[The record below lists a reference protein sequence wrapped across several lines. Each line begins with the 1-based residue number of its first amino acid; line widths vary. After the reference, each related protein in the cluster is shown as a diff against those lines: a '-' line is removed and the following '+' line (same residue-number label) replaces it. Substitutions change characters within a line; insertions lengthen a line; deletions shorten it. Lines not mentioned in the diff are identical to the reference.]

1 MKGYQVIQKIEHMKE
16 CQAGVS
22 EGSVNIKTGWRLDR
36 YYPRRGVVTMTGNE
50 VSRFKLWSPIP
61 FLP

>member
-22 EGSVNIKTGWRLDR
+22 EGSVNIKTGWRLTDTTHA
-36 YYPRRGVVTMTGNE
+36 VA
-50 VSRFKLWSPIP
+50 WSQ
-61 FLP
+61 